1 MTNIKHISATVHGW
15 ATVTYTDGTAKK
27 LRGIQLDNAK
37 MNMTNKAE
45 GLAVEGN
52 DVVVSEDTASRKIV
66 DRRVDLSHYE
76 RVKVEG
82 RRVLDCAD
90 PTAHALRTMTLV
102 QVYEHAA
109 DVLGV
114 PENELHQ
121 KYGHLNN
128 GMQRMCLGNRIR
140 GSL

>member
-1 MTNIKHISATVHGW
+1 MANIKHISATVHGW
-15 ATVTYTDGTAKK
+15 ATVTYADGATKK
-27 LRGIQLDNAK
+27 LRGVQLDNAK

-52 DVVVSEDTASRKIV
+52 DVVVESTAGRKIV

-90 PTAHALRTMTLV
+90 DVARHLRSMELDD
-102 QVYEHAA
+102 VYDYAA
-109 DVLGV
+109 EVLAV
-114 PENELHQ
+114 NVDELRQ
-121 KYGHLNN
+121 KYSHLNK
-128 GMQRMCLGNRIR
+128 GMQRMNLGNRIR
-140 GSL
+140 SAS